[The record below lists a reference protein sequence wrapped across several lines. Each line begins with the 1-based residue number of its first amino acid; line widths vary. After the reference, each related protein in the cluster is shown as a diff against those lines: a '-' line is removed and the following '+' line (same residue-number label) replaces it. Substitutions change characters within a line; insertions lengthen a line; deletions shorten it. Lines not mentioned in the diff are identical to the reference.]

1 MKLKDYRKKA
11 KELGGKVTMRTR
23 HNPFTWDPVQWLHV
37 ITDKGVNISNA
48 DVWGK
53 DFYETNK
60 RFFDLEQEMKD
71 DPELKAEG
79 YRI

>member
-11 KELGGKVTMRTR
+11 KELGGKVSVRTLR
-23 HNPFTWDPVQWLHV
+23 NPFTGDRDQWLNV
-37 ITDKGVNISNA
+37 ITDTGVNISNA
-48 DVWGK
+48 NVWGK
-53 DFYETNK
+53 DFYEANK
-60 RFFDLEQEMKD
+60 KFFELEQEMKD